1 MLFIQDGKQKRTPS
15 SKNLGTLPY
24 QLHKTEK
31 KNIQS
36 GRTYTFFKLRRQKL
50 KLRHKVAS

>member
-1 MLFIQDGKQKRTPS
+1 MLFIQDGKQKCTPS

-31 KNIQS
+31 KI
-36 GRTYTFFKLRRQKL
+36 Y
-50 KLRHKVAS
+50 KVEEHFLQIKTTKVEIAT